1 MDVNKTA
8 RIQCSEIS
16 GSFWTGLYAT
26 RKCLDGGVW
35 DGVDVSQ
42 CTIKDTNEIPF
53 IVYSTYLQ
61 LLDNSSLSTLNQVNI
76 FVISSEHNST
86 SVIFIIS
93 FNNHLMCITSMPQL
107 ILQCTWKRN
116 FHLLVQ

>member
-1 MDVNKTA
+1 MIVIIKILAINGRTFVVCIGPSLSHGLVWSTMDVNKTA

-16 GSFWTGLYAT
+16 RSFWTGLYAT

-53 IVYSTYLQ
+53 IVYSTYLRI
-61 LLDNSSLSTLNQVNI
+61 LDNINSSISTLNQVANYCR
-76 FVISSEHNST
+76 
-86 SVIFIIS
+86 
-93 FNNHLMCITSMPQL
+93 L
-107 ILQCTWKRN
+107 
-116 FHLLVQ
+116 